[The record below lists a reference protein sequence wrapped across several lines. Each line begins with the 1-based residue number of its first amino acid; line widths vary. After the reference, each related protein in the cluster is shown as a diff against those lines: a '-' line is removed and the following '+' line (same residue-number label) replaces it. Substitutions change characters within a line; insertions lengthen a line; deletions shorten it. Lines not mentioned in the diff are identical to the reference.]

1 MDIINAKK
9 EDGENQRNQKISQ
22 AKKKR
27 KESSADET
35 RMALQK
41 PMPSHEGCIIVQVA
55 ASQLTSSKLCSMLNP
70 IEERQSKLP
79 SPST

>member
-9 EDGENQRNQKISQ
+9 KRNREKQTSTQTSQ
-22 AKKKR
+22 ANKAKEGPR
-27 KESSADET
+27 KERKGVSQGPPYD
-35 RMALQK
+35 
-41 PMPSHEGCIIVQVA
+41 GCIIVQVA